1 MEVKQ
6 LPNEYSLMDSKLDFN
21 TQLQDALKCIDS
33 ISLKELDAVA
43 LLDRQDT
50 KYIIHQKHLASFL
63 MEVKDLYRVLT
74 IDERKIFNYDT
85 LYYDTKD
92 FTLYKHHHNGKI
104 NRVKVRFRKYV
115 ESTLTFFEVK
125 YKIYGTRTVK
135 ERSKELDI
143 TNNLSPEQRQMI
155 KEVHFNRNDLVSQ
168 LWVYYKR
175 ITLVN
180 KDLSERVTID
190 LDLRFKHG
198 ESMRSV
204 ENMVI
209 IEIKQNRKSVLM
221 PFIQLM
227 KRHLITP
234 VSISKYCLGVVL
246 TVPNIKYNLFKPK
259 FKRIEKIIETPLLHT

>member
-1 MEVKQ
+1 
-6 LPNEYSLMDSKLDFN
+6 MDSNSLLNKELK
-21 TQLQDALKCIDS
+21 DALESITP

-50 KYIIHQKHLASFL
+50 KYIIHQKHLANFL
-63 MEVKDLYRVLT
+63 TEVKDLYNVLT
-74 IDERKIFNYDT
+74 IDNRKVFNYDT
-85 LYYDTKD
+85 LYYDTPD

-115 ESTLTFFEVK
+115 ESALTFFEVK

-135 ERSKELDI
+135 ERTRETDI
-143 TNNLSPEQRQMI
+143 SQSLLPLQRQMI
-155 KEVHFNRNDLVSQ
+155 KEVHFNRNDLISQ
-168 LWVYYKR
+168 LWVYYER

-190 LDLRFKHG
+190 LNLRFKHG
-198 ESMRSV
+198 GNEKSV
-204 ENMVI
+204 PNMVI
-209 IEIKQNRKSVLM
+209 IEIKQNKKSVLM

-234 VSISKYCLGVVL
+234 VSISKYCLGIVL
-246 TVPNIKYNLFKPK
+246 TVPNIKYNLFKSK
-259 FKRIEKIIETPLLHT
+259 FKRIEKIIETKLLHV